1 MLSDYQKMLQEMFKQ
16 RLGGKETKEPS
27 IVGSLYDVTS
37 LAQLEKEFKRLMNIH
52 HPDKP
57 GGDVKVAQEITE
69 AYNKMK
75 KRF

>member
-1 MLSDYQKMLQEMFKQ
+1 MTEYQKMLQEMFKQ
-16 RLGGKETKEPS
+16 RLGKEEKEPS

-37 LAQLEKEFKRLMNIH
+37 LVQLEKEFKRLMNIH

-57 GGDVKVAQEITE
+57 VGDVKVAQEITE

-75 KRF
+75 ERLK

>member
-1 MLSDYQKMLQEMFKQ
+1 MTEYQKMLQEMFKQ
-16 RLGGKETKEPS
+16 RLGKKEEKEPS

-37 LAQLEKEFKRLMNIH
+37 LVQLEKEFKRLMNIH

-57 GGDVKVAQEITE
+57 GGNVKVAQEITE

-75 KRF
+75 GRLK